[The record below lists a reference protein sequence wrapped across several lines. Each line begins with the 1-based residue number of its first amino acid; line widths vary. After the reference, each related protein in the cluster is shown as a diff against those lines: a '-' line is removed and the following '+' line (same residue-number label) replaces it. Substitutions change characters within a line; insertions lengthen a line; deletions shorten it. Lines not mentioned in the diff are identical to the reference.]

1 VTPHPSHQLSGD
13 HFSTAGFTWSPRRS
27 LARTSPPPPDHL
39 HKLPP
44 LVPHQLPSTS
54 TWMGH
59 SGDPSALSPPPRA
72 LQPLRGPHRPP
83 RRLPRPVVHLY
94 RRCCPLLTH
103 TTMDGLTD
111 EHPSSLL
118 SPIGFPSHCVAL
130 AVAPDPPHRRG
141 SPETGPRHRLW
152 PWSCLPCLYSTMG
165 HQPMGG
171 CQHSWA
177 DRIGPRV
184 NSNLYSF
191 LIYLFES
198 ISNLVQTH

>member
-1 VTPHPSHQLSGD
+1 LLPH
-13 HFSTAGFTWSPRRS
+13 WSPLITPRVLRDAAPQPPAVGGS
-27 LARTSPPPPDHL
+27 FLHRGLHLVPAPLPSPDIAPPLDHL

-83 RRLPRPVVHLY
+83 HRLPRPVVHLY
-94 RRCCPLLTH
+94 CRCCPLLTH

-152 PWSCLPCLYSTMG
+152 PWSCLPCLY
-165 HQPMGG
+165 
-171 CQHSWA
+171 
-177 DRIGPRV
+177 
-184 NSNLYSF
+184 
-191 LIYLFES
+191 
-198 ISNLVQTH
+198 